1 MCDTLFAGIR
11 PIPSIPSQTRSLPSI
26 PLLTADAS
34 IPAEKPSV
42 DPSRR
47 SIQGALR
54 SVRETIRR
62 SLPKSPTGRAAPS
75 VDPIASQLRSVPP
88 NCRCVDPCRETIRR
102 SVPSVDTGHIDARR
116 GSRPVF
122 TSIPFRECRCA
133 HACRPRM
140 RLRFPKMMSRSFQ
153 PRNVALRSNVRHAF
167 RGNPSDSFDSVP
179 DSIPAV
185 DPPPNCR
192 CADPSEKPSVDPS
205 RRSIQGALRCVRET
219 IRRSLPKSPTGRA
232 APSVDPIASQLRS
245 VPPNCRCAD
254 PCRETIRR
262 SVPSVDTGHID
273 ARRGSRPVFTSIPFR
288 ECRCA
293 HACRPRMRLR
303 FPKMMSRSFQ
313 PRNVALRS
321 NVRHA
326 FRGNPS
332 DSFDSVPDSIP
343 AVDPPPNCRCADPV
357 RETIRR
363 SLPKSPTG
371 RAAPSVDPIAS
382 QLRSVPPN
390 CRCADPVRETIRSR
404 PSLTRSRPSISV
416 PFNSRCRLRK
426 RIAFDVT
433 SHIVTS
439 LLAIET
445 HLFSE

>member
-26 PLLTADAS
+26 PLRTADAPIPSEKPSVDPCRNPPQGARRRRSIRLRPSFDPSLRTADAS
-34 IPAEKPSV
+34 IPA
-42 DPSRR
+42 
-47 SIQGALR
+47 
-54 SVRETIRR
+54 
-62 SLPKSPTGRAAPS
+62 
-75 VDPIASQLRSVPP
+75 
-88 NCRCVDPCRETIRR
+88 
-102 SVPSVDTGHIDARR
+102 
-116 GSRPVF
+116 
-122 TSIPFRECRCA
+122 
-133 HACRPRM
+133 
-140 RLRFPKMMSRSFQ
+140 
-153 PRNVALRSNVRHAF
+153 
-167 RGNPSDSFDSVP
+167 
-179 DSIPAV
+179 
-185 DPPPNCR
+185 
-192 CADPSEKPSVDPS
+192 EKPSVDPS

-219 IRRSLPKSPTGRA
+219 IRRSLAKSPTGRA

-343 AVDPPPNCRCADPV
+343 AEKPSVDPSRRSIQGALRSV

-390 CRCADPVRETIRSR
+390 CRCVDHVRETIRR
-404 PSLTRSRPSISV
+404 SV
-416 PFNSRCRLRK
+416 PSVDYPACFSACLIRSLARCTCRLLRL
-426 RIAFDVT
+426 
-433 SHIVTS
+433 S
-439 LLAIET
+439 
-445 HLFSE
+445 

>member
-26 PLLTADAS
+26 R
-34 IPAEKPSV
+34 PSEL
-42 DPSRR
+42 PMRR
-47 SIQGALR
+47 SR
-54 SVRETIRR
+54 PRNH
-62 SLPKSPTGRAAPS
+62 PS
-75 VDPIASQLRSVPP
+75 I
-88 NCRCVDPCRETIRR
+88 
-102 SVPSVDTGHIDARR
+102 
-116 GSRPVF
+116 RPVG
-122 TSIPFRECRCA
+122 RYRA
-133 HACRPRM
+133 
-140 RLRFPKMMSRSFQ
+140 RFD
-153 PRNVALRSNVRHAF
+153 A
-167 RGNPSDSFDSVP
+167 
-179 DSIPAV
+179 
-185 DPPPNCR
+185 
-192 CADPSEKPSVDPS
+192 SEKPSVDPC
-205 RRSIQGALRCVRET
+205 RNPPQGAR
-219 IRRSLPKSPTGRA
+219 

-390 CRCADPVRETIRSR
+390 CRCVDPCRETIRRSVPSVDTGRASMRPRNHPSIPAEIPHRARGAVGRSDCVPASIR
-404 PSLTRSRPSISV
+404 PSELPMRRSLPRNHPSIRPVGRYRSHRCAARFPSRIHV
-416 PFNSRCRLRK
+416 DPLPRMPMRPCLPSENAPFASPR
-426 RIAFDVT
+426 
-433 SHIVTS
+433 
-439 LLAIET
+439 
-445 HLFSE
+445 